1 MSSDELRTQIRQ
13 TIATIDPLDAVEADA
28 ATSVLAWIDSG
39 APLFRDHGPVPPR
52 HLAVYFAILDENRRT
67 VLQVDHIK
75 AGAWVFPGGH
85 VDTEPPA
92 TAVLRETREELA
104 VVADFHPA
112 FGDQPLLLT
121 ESLTRPPGEHVDVT
135 LWYVL
140 QGSEDM
146 PITGDPSEF
155 HRIRWVGL
163 DDVDGWVESCYAP
176 AQVRR
181 YLTKLQQT
189 LGPAVALR
197 R

>member
-1 MSSDELRTQIRQ
+1 
-13 TIATIDPLDAVEADA
+13 V
-28 ATSVLAWIDSG
+28 TSVLAWIDSG

-112 FGDQPLLLT
+112 FGHQPLLVT

-140 QGSEDM
+140 EGNQSM
-146 PITGDPSEF
+146 PLTGDPGEF
-155 HRIRWVGL
+155 RGLRWASIERP
-163 DDVDGWVESCYAP
+163 DDWIATCYAP
-176 AQVRR
+176 SQVGRF
-181 YLTKLQQT
+181 LIKLKHNLEFAT
-189 LGPAVALR
+189 ATA
-197 R
+197 